1 MSIDKPAHRDSHMT
15 QRTTQALLLAL
26 LLTGCS
32 GMTDNKQDPA
42 TISELASCPSSPNC
56 VSSVDAGRSHYIDP
70 IAIAGDP
77 DAAWQALINIL
88 NADRSI
94 TFTAS
99 EEHYIRAE
107 AKTRI
112 LRFTDDVEFLLNRR
126 ANQIEM
132 RSASRVGYSDLGKN
146 RKRLEQLRS
155 KMRDAGVAR
164 DAPTD

>member
-1 MSIDKPAHRDSHMT
+1 MT
-15 QRTTQALLLAL
+15 QQTTQAAL
-26 LLTGCS
+26 IALILTGCS

-42 TISELASCPSSPNC
+42 TISELASCPSTPNC

-70 IAIAGDP
+70 IAIEGDP
-77 DAAWQALINIL
+77 DAAWKTLLEIL
-88 NADRSI
+88 DADRSI
-94 TFTAS
+94 TITAS

-146 RKRLEQLRS
+146 RKRLDELRS

-164 DAPTD
+164 DALDD